1 MVGTGDATGRGMANN
16 KLAVGEVVTNDVD
29 FTSAIGEW
37 FRAGTRFTVV
47 YVGAV
52 NSRAQAPNGSLVW
65 LANHKSFF
73 TGKGW

>member
-1 MVGTGDATGRGMANN
+1 MRMTTTTQQLQVG
-16 KLAVGEVVTNDVD
+16 AVVVNEVD
-29 FTSAIGEW
+29 FTNAIGEW

-47 YVGAV
+47 QVGSV
-52 NSRAQAPNGSLVW
+52 NTRVQAPNGSLVW

>member
-1 MVGTGDATGRGMANN
+1 MNNQIKVG
-16 KLAVGEVVTNDVD
+16 AVVFNDVD
-29 FTSAIGEW
+29 FTNAIGEF
-37 FRAGTRFTVV
+37 FRAGTMFTVIQ
-47 YVGAV
+47 VGSV